1 MDNTKPQPGGWTIV
15 ALLFFF
21 MLLNFVDKAVI
32 GVAALP
38 IMKELGLTP
47 KEFGA
52 VNSAFFALFSI
63 SAVVTGFLVNRIQS
77 RVALLVMA
85 AIWALTQFPMLGTIS
100 FTTLLACRVALGA
113 GEGPAYPVALH
124 AAYKWFPNHLRTLPS
139 AFIAQGASVGV
150 VLAIP
155 VLEWV
160 IEEYS
165 WHAAFGLLGVAGLI
179 WVAAW
184 WLWGKEGALAVQTA
198 DTGKALHAVPY
209 AKLIFNPT
217 SLAIFATGFG
227 AYWGLSLLIA
237 WFPPFLV
244 QGLHYTPHEA
254 GFITTLPWAAG
265 PFVVIFSGWLSQKML
280 TIGFTT
286 RAARGVF
293 GGGCVAIGGVAL
305 ILMGQMPSN
314 VLQIA
319 MMVIGISVPSV
330 VYVMG
335 HAMMSEYTPVAQRG
349 AMLGINNAVAT
360 SAGLVAPYVMGSVVQ
375 DALAAGATAA
385 SGYTHGFFI
394 CGVVGLVCG
403 LLGIVFLS
411 PAAQAARFA
420 EAAA

>member
-1 MDNTKPQPGGWTIV
+1 MDNTKPQPGGWGIV

-77 RVALLVMA
+77 RWALLVMA

-124 AAYKWFPNHLRTLPS
+124 AAYKWFPNRLRTLPS
-139 AFIAQGASVGV
+139 AFISQGAAVGV
-150 VLAIP
+150 VITIP
-155 VLEWV
+155 LLEWV
-160 IEEYS
+160 IEEYD
-165 WHAAFGLLGVAGLI
+165 WHRAFGMLGVVGLI

-184 WLWGKEGALAVQTA
+184 WIWGKEGGLVVQTA
-198 DTGKALHAVPY
+198 DTGKALHRVPY
-209 AKLIFNPT
+209 AQLIFNPT
-217 SLAIFATGFG
+217 SLAVFATGFG
-227 AYWGLSLLIA
+227 AYWGLALLIA

-244 QGLHYTPHEA
+244 QGLHYTPHDA
-254 GFITTLPWAAG
+254 GFITTLPWAAS
-265 PFVVIFSGWLSQKML
+265 PVAVLFSGWLSQKLQAGGM
-280 TIGFTT
+280 TT
-286 RAARGVF
+286 RGARGIY
-293 GGGCVAIGGVAL
+293 GGACVAIGGVAL
-305 ILMGQMPSN
+305 ILMPQMPSN

-319 MMVIGISVPSV
+319 MVVIGMSVPAV
-330 VYVMG
+330 IYVMG
-335 HAMMSEYTPVAQRG
+335 HAMMSEYTPVSQRG
-349 AMLGINNAVAT
+349 AMLGINNAIAT

-394 CGVVGLVCG
+394 CGMVALACG
-403 LLGIVFLS
+403 LFGIAFLR
-411 PAAQAARFA
+411 PATQAIRFA
-420 EAAA
+420 EVVS